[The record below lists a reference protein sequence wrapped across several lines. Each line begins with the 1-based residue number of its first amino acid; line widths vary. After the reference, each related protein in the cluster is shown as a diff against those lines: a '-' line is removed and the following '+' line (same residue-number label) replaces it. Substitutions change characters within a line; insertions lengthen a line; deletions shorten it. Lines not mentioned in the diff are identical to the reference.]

1 MSWHDCKVRTVC
13 TIHRH
18 LANEKQMQVYA
29 LQGALLLVLF
39 NVSHA
44 VEHLLIDKAQGNL
57 ASLLEKAPQTATI
70 LQATAEGQ
78 PDFSQTDTVRAEDV
92 HIGSLMLVRPGEQV
106 VSVSESHLH
115 NTAL

>member
-1 MSWHDCKVRTVC
+1 
-13 TIHRH
+13 
-18 LANEKQMQVYA
+18 MQVYA